1 MSESVSPEHPYVI
14 ETDQESFEADVFE
27 RSKTVPVVVD
37 FWATWCAPCRMLGP
51 ILERLADEYAG
62 GFVLVKA
69 ETDRV
74 PQAAN
79 EFSVQSIPA
88 VYGVVNGDVVDFFQG
103 VLPEDQLTG
112 WLDQL
117 LLYSK
122 VSQTEQLEQSDPQAA
137 EAQYREIA
145 TADSNNFPAQI
156 GLARVLVLLERS
168 DEAREIIETLEN
180 RGFLEPEAEKV
191 KATLELQS
199 FDGIDLKEVRAA
211 VKENPDDLDQQ
222 LRLAEALAANQ
233 DYTEAMDVCLSIVQR
248 DKTGAGEKAREVMVD
263 IFRVLSDEDLVREY
277 RRKLS
282 TLLY

>member
-1 MSESVSPEHPYVI
+1 MSESASPENPYVI
-14 ETDQESFEADVFE
+14 ETDQERFEADVFE

-51 ILERLADEYAG
+51 ILERLAEEYAG

-69 ETDRV
+69 DTDQV
-74 PQAAN
+74 PQAAT
-79 EFSVQSIPA
+79 EFNVQSIPA
-88 VYGVVNGDVVDFFQG
+88 VYAVVNGDVVDFFQG
-103 VLPEDQLTG
+103 VLPEDQLKG

-122 VSQTEQLEQSDPQAA
+122 VSQTEQLEQSDSQAA

-145 TADSNNFPAQI
+145 TADPNNFAAQI
-156 GLARVLVLLERS
+156 GLARVLGLLKRT

-199 FDGIDLKEVRAA
+199 FDDIDLEEVRAA
-211 VKENPDDLDQQ
+211 VKESPDDLDQQ

-263 IFRVLSDEDLVREY
+263 IFRVLSDEDLVRDY

>member
-1 MSESVSPEHPYVI
+1 MSESASPENPYVI
-14 ETDQESFEADVFE
+14 ETDQERFEADVFE

-37 FWATWCAPCRMLGP
+37 FWATWCAPCRTLGP

-74 PQAAN
+74 AEAAS
-79 EFSVQSIPA
+79 EFNVQSIPA
-88 VYGVVNGDVVDFFQG
+88 VYAVVNGDVVDFFQG
-103 VLPEDQLTG
+103 VLPEDQLKA

-137 EAQYREIA
+137 EAQYREIV
-145 TADSNNFPAQI
+145 TADPNNFAAQI
-156 GLARVLVLLERS
+156 GLARVLGLLKRT

-199 FDGIDLKEVRAA
+199 FDDIDLEEVKAA

>member
-1 MSESVSPEHPYVI
+1 MSESASPENPYVI
-14 ETDQESFEADVFE
+14 ETDQERFEADVFE

-37 FWATWCAPCRMLGP
+37 FWATWCAPCRTLGP

-74 PQAAN
+74 AEAAS
-79 EFSVQSIPA
+79 EFNVQSIPA
-88 VYGVVNGDVVDFFQG
+88 VYAVVNGDVVDFFQG
-103 VLPEDQLTG
+103 VLPEDQLKA

-137 EAQYREIA
+137 EAQYREIV
-145 TADSNNFPAQI
+145 TADPNNFAAQI
-156 GLARVLVLLERS
+156 GLARVLGLLKRT

-191 KATLELQS
+191 KATLDLQS
-199 FDGIDLKEVRAA
+199 FDDIDLEEVRAA

>member
-1 MSESVSPEHPYVI
+1 MSESASPENSYVI
-14 ETDQESFEADVFE
+14 ETDQERFEADVFE

-37 FWATWCAPCRMLGP
+37 FWATWCAPCRTLGP

-74 PQAAN
+74 AEAAS
-79 EFSVQSIPA
+79 EFNVQSIPA
-88 VYGVVNGDVVDFFQG
+88 VYAVVNGDVVDFFQG
-103 VLPEDQLTG
+103 VLPEDQLKA

-137 EAQYREIA
+137 EAQYREIV
-145 TADSNNFPAQI
+145 TADPNNFAAQI
-156 GLARVLVLLERS
+156 GLARVLGLLKRT

-191 KATLELQS
+191 KATLDLQS
-199 FDGIDLKEVRAA
+199 FDDIDLEEVRAA

-277 RRKLS
+277 RRTLS

>member
-1 MSESVSPEHPYVI
+1 MSESASPENPYVI
-14 ETDQESFEADVFE
+14 ETDQERFEADVFE

-37 FWATWCAPCRMLGP
+37 FWATWCAPCRTLEP

-74 PQAAN
+74 AEAAS
-79 EFSVQSIPA
+79 EFNVQSIPA
-88 VYGVVNGDVVDFFQG
+88 VYAVINGDVVDFFQG
-103 VLPEDQLTG
+103 VLPEDQLKA

-137 EAQYREIA
+137 EAQYREIV
-145 TADSNNFPAQI
+145 TADPNNFAAQI
-156 GLARVLVLLERS
+156 GLARVLGLLKRT

-191 KATLELQS
+191 KATLDLQS
-199 FDGIDLKEVRAA
+199 FDDIDLEEVRAA
-211 VKENPDDLDQQ
+211 VKENPDDLEQQ

-248 DKTGAGEKAREVMVD
+248 DRTGAGEKAREVMVD